1 MKSFLNKARTRCK
14 YLFPEVAD
22 LGPIVKSVP
31 TDLSAR
37 VLTTSLPYFDRRLK
51 GAVSVGLNFEKHK

>member
-1 MKSFLNKARTRCK
+1 M
-14 YLFPEVAD
+14 
-22 LGPIVKSVP
+22 KSVP

-51 GAVSVGLNFEKHK
+51 GVVSVGLNFEKHKLFILGTKFVFFWSK